1 MGQVKGILKEE
12 KMIYESLKKKPEYP
26 KQEDFI
32 TSDGKLNECTYTAAI
47 LQYGI
52 EANSDYGVWKDEKT
66 GEILF
71 TKQVEF
77 IPGAYYEENGQG
89 EQKITYEA
97 HFPLKQGQTA
107 EEAFKERYKLDEEKK
122 ALFQDKEKREQ
133 VIQSLSPEIQQRLQG
148 RLKELKHQADCE
160 LNQKLN
166 QAVQLAL
173 KQEAR
178 RQRLEKREQDPMW
191 HVVRIAAKSMV
202 EKNQQRQ
209 ARLLIKNYLKNYDRS

>member
-12 KMIYESLKKKPEYP
+12 KMIYEDLQEKKEYP
-26 KQEDFI
+26 KKEDY
-32 TSDGKLNECTYTAAI
+32 TRPGCSLNGHAYDAAVRD
-47 LQYGI
+47 Y
-52 EANSDYGVWKDEKT
+52 EVHMHSSYGVWKDEET

-71 TKQVEF
+71 TEKSEF
-77 IPGAYYEENGQG
+77 IPGSHYHDSGQG
-89 EQKITYEA
+89 EWETEYLA
-97 HFPLKQGQTA
+97 HFPLKPGQTA
-107 EEAFKERYKLDEEKK
+107 EEAFKERYNLDEEKK

-148 RLKELKHQADCE
+148 RLKEIKHQADCE